1 LGRPQG
7 APRDRVHEL
16 HSCTVMQDGRIQVRP
31 VSVGV
36 VLAGGEARRM
46 GCDKRLLRL
55 AGSTLLERN
64 LRFLQELFP
73 TVALSVRDAGQVPD
87 PPPASVEIVPDVLTG
102 SPLAGLATLLARF
115 GEPVFA
121 LAADIAFA
129 ERDAVER
136 VVEAFAGVDVALPIV
151 GDHLEPLHAVYGVG
165 CLPHIERLLARGA
178 HSILD
183 LLPEVRVAEVP
194 FTVTRPFFNVNTP
207 EDWERA
213 RLLASGTA
221 PEAPDHSRQPVV
233 LGIVGSPGSG
243 KTTLIERLIPE
254 LARRGLT
261 VAAVKSVAR
270 FDIDTPGKD
279 SWRHGRAGAEA
290 YAVASSSKL
299 AFVTNLQAETTLAD
313 IAGRYFAGYDV
324 VVCEGYRREAPHVVE
339 VFRLGAGHAEL
350 KCPPEE
356 SLALVTDADVPHAH
370 RFALDD
376 VAGLV
381 GFLVERLGLAAP
393 SS

>member
-1 LGRPQG
+1 MGR
-7 APRDRVHEL
+7 
-16 HSCTVMQDGRIQVRP
+16 
-31 VSVGV
+31 
-36 VLAGGEARRM
+36 
-46 GCDKRLLRL
+46 DKRLLRL

-73 TVALSVRDAGQVPD
+73 TVALSVRDDSQVPAD
-87 PPPASVEIVPDVLTG
+87 LPAEVQIVPDVVTG
-102 SPLAGLATLLARF
+102 SPLAGLATLLARYD
-115 GEPVFA
+115 EPVFA

-129 ERDAVER
+129 DRAAVAR
-136 VVEAFAGVDVALPIV
+136 VVKAFGDVDVALPIV

-183 LLPEVRVAEVP
+183 LLPEVRVTEVP
-194 FTVTRPFFNVNTP
+194 FAVTRPFFNVNTP
-207 EDWERA
+207 QDWERA
-213 RLLASGTA
+213 RLLAAGAA
-221 PEAPDHSRQPVV
+221 PETPGRSRRPVV
-233 LGIVGSPGSG
+233 LGVVGRPGSG

-254 LARRGLT
+254 LVRRGLR

-299 AFVTNLQAETTLAD
+299 AFVTRLRGETTLAA
-313 IAGRYFAGYDV
+313 IADRYFAGYDV
-324 VVCEGYRREAPHVVE
+324 VVCEGYRHEAPHVVE
-339 VFRLGAGHAEL
+339 VFRVGAGHAEL

-356 SLALVTDADVPHAH
+356 SLALVTDADVPHPH

-376 VAGLV
+376 VAGLAA
-381 GFLVERLGLAAP
+381 FLVLTLGITPAGAGRSALRNRMYRRTA
-393 SS
+393 SQ